1 MKTTLLLL
9 VIPLVLFFASC
20 TEEDKA
26 LIPTDSVEA
35 TIAGTG
41 FSSNF
46 TSTSVGKNYSSTTAP
61 IQFTITGNAASG
73 GEYIVLAIKNFNK
86 SNPNGTYSIGTAT
99 TSAAIAA
106 YHRPNSSA
114 DEIATSGQITITGYD
129 GLSFAGTFNFTT
141 NASQVTNGKLVI
153 FP

>member
-1 MKTTLLLL
+1 M
-9 VIPLVLFFASC
+9 PLVFVFSSC
-20 TEEDKA
+20 KNEDGSSA
-26 LIPTDSVEA
+26 IPTDSVTA
-35 TIAGTG
+35 TVSGTG
-41 FSSNF
+41 YSLDFVSG
-46 TSTSVGKNYSSTTAP
+46 SVNKNYSSTTAP
-61 IQFTITGNAASG
+61 IQFTITGNQKNG
-73 GEYIVLAIKNFNK
+73 GSEYIVLAIKNFNK

-106 YHRPNSSA
+106 FHRANSAA

-129 GLSFAGTFNFTT
+129 GLSFGGTFSFTT